1 MDLKSVLKDLRPEL
15 SASSI
20 TTYSSILR
28 SIHKKVFGADTALSI
43 KNFENAIEILK
54 YLEDMPSNKRKTI
67 LSALVV
73 LTNDSTYR
81 REMMSDIQEYNKT
94 IAKQEKSKTQKENW
108 LETDV
113 LDTKLQQLKRNADLL
128 YKKKNISPDN
138 LQEIQNYII
147 LLLFSGEYIAP
158 RRSKDYT
165 DFRISDIDKA
175 KDNYLEGN
183 HLVFNSYKTA
193 KTYGTQK
200 VKIPIKLKNILRKW
214 FKINPTE
221 YLLFDKNLQPLTS
234 VKLNQRL
241 NKMFDGKKISVNA
254 LRHTYLTDKYGDIGS
269 DLEDMGSSINMA
281 TTYIKKD

>member
-28 SIHKKVFGADTALSI
+28 SIHKKVFGADTALSM
-43 KNFENAIEILK
+43 KNFENAREILK

>member
-128 YKKKNISPDN
+128 YKKKNISSDN

>member
-28 SIHKKVFGADTALSI
+28 SIHKKVFGADTALSM
-43 KNFENAIEILK
+43 KNFENAREILK

-214 FKINPTE
+214 FKINPTK

>member
-43 KNFENAIEILK
+43 KNFENAREILK
-54 YLEDMPSNKRKTI
+54 YLEDMPPNKRKTI

-73 LTNDSTYR
+73 LTNDSIYR
-81 REMMSDIQEYNKT
+81 REMLSDIQEYNKT

-175 KDNYLEGN
+175 KDNYLEGSE
-183 HLVFNSYKTA
+183 LVFNSYKTA

-214 FKINPTE
+214 FKINPTK